1 LDFWD
6 FEAIIVDQ
14 VKTLP
19 VLLEGSEMFANIIPF
34 FGSCMPEV
42 SDDCDSSLLA
52 FVLIDGLE
60 IFPGNVRGG
69 TMLDV
74 NDRFVT
80 YVLCDKVF
88 GIIVVFLP
96 VVMADRIFIPIW
108 LLDFPVNVGF
118 NLT

>member
-1 LDFWD
+1 M
-6 FEAIIVDQ
+6 
-14 VKTLP
+14 LP
-19 VLLEGSEMFANIIPF
+19 VLLEGSEMLANIIPF

-60 IFPGNVRGG
+60 IFPGNMRGG

-80 YVLCDKVF
+80 YILCDKVL

-96 VVMADRIFIPIW
+96 VVMANRIFIRFGCW
-108 LLDFPVNVGF
+108 TSPVNVGF